1 MLVSGRREPA
11 YQGISELEPAD
22 LSQRRPRGRNLK
34 DRITNIVSMYV
45 PNGQNLVNPQLKYDL
60 VDDWDGAQ
68 MNSHFGLLSL
78 GEMENK
84 LDSTKP
90 ELCHITPQIDRNS
103 LFTSVIDEIQNPNYH
118 VDLPSFTI
126 SCLATDGTYIYFG
139 IEGLP
144 FLFKLN
150 AVDLSIGKRAV
161 AKIHLKT
168 DQNVDLIP
176 MKICLNSD
184 ASEIYVI
191 GTTLFEGSIKHLLA
205 CFSKDGHLI
214 AQTKKY
220 SYKRYLAIDIDF
232 DGNLLLG
239 CISQSTEES
248 NAKCSSQICKL
259 TPHFERR
266 IFSIT
271 MRKSGTS
278 YCPDGLAKSCVRDQ
292 CWASVCRWDNETKRT
307 VRRIFAFPSAP
318 PHSDQLHHQEDEST
332 LSPKKWL
339 QVISWNFESFSAG
352 SVFALDSQHLLSLDF
367 EQKSLALITWPEGQD
382 NASLQRLTKPGNRKI
397 DHFCAAFAYPPVA
410 YFSSDGDIFKFVL
423 ASLEVPTLST
433 LSS

>member
-22 LSQRRPRGRNLK
+22 LPQRRPMGRNLK
-34 DRITNIVSMYV
+34 ERITNIVSMYV
-45 PNGQNLVNPQLKYDL
+45 PNGQNLVNNQLRYDL
-60 VDDWDGAQ
+60 VDDWDDAQ
-68 MNSHFGLLSL
+68 LNSHFGLLSL
-78 GEMENK
+78 GELENK

-90 ELCHITPQIDRNS
+90 ELCHITPQIDRDS
-103 LFTSVIDEIQNPNYH
+103 LFTSVIDEFQNTSYH
-118 VDLPSFTI
+118 VDLASFNI
-126 SCLATDGTYIYFG
+126 SCLATDGTHIYFG
-139 IEGLP
+139 VGSLP

-150 AVDLSIGKRAV
+150 AVDSNTGKRSV
-161 AKIHLKT
+161 TKIHLKT

-176 MKICLNSD
+176 VKICLNCDSG
-184 ASEIYVI
+184 EIYVI
-191 GTTLFEGSIKHLLA
+191 GTTLFEGSTKHLLA
-205 CFSKDGHLI
+205 CYSKEGNLI

-220 SYKRYLAIDIDF
+220 PYKRYLAIDIDF

-248 NAKCSSQICKL
+248 NAKSSSQICKL

-271 MRKSGTS
+271 MRKAGTS
-278 YCPDGLAKSCVRDQ
+278 YCPDGLTKSCVRDQ
-292 CWASVCRWDNETKRT
+292 CWASVCRWDDETKRT
-307 VRRIFAFPSAP
+307 VRRIFAFPSTP
-318 PHSDQLHHQEDEST
+318 PHSDQIHQEDEST

-352 SVFALDSQHLLSLDF
+352 SVFALDSQHLLSLDV

-397 DHFCAAFAYPPVA
+397 DHICAAFAHPPVA
-410 YFSSDGDIFKFVL
+410 YFSSDGDIFKLVL
-423 ASLEVPTLST
+423 ASIEVPTLT
-433 LSS
+433 TISS

>member
-1 MLVSGRREPA
+1 MLVSGHREPA
-11 YQGISELEPAD
+11 YQGISEDESAGFP
-22 LSQRRPRGRNLK
+22 QRRPTGRNLR

-45 PNGQNLVNPQLKYDL
+45 PNGQNMDNSQLKYDL
-60 VDDWDGAQ
+60 VDDGDATQ
-68 MNSHFGLLSL
+68 MNDHFGLLSL

-84 LDSTKP
+84 VDSGKP

-103 LFTSVIDEIQNPNYH
+103 LFTSVIDEIQDSNYR
-118 VDLPSFTI
+118 VDLMDFAI
-126 SCLATDGTYIYFG
+126 SCLATNGTHLYFG
-139 IEGLP
+139 VESLP
-144 FLFKLN
+144 FLFKLDT
-150 AVDLSIGKRAV
+150 VDLHSGKCSV
-161 AKIHLKT
+161 TKNHLKT
-168 DQNVDLIP
+168 AQNIDLIP
-176 MKICLNSD
+176 TKICLNGA

-191 GTTLFEGSIKHLLA
+191 GTTLFEGLDMHLLA
-205 CFSKDGHLI
+205 CFSNDGHLI

-220 SYKRYLAIDIDF
+220 PYKRYLAIDVDF

-239 CISQSTEES
+239 CISQSIEGS
-248 NAKCSSQICKL
+248 NVKGSSQICKL

-271 MRKSGTS
+271 MRKAETS

-292 CWASVCRWDNETKRT
+292 CWASVSRWDDETKRT

-318 PHSDQLHHQEDEST
+318 PDTDQLHQEDESN

-352 SVFALDSQHLLSLDF
+352 PVFALDSQRLLTLDV

-382 NASLQRLTKPGNRKI
+382 SASLQRITKPGNRKI
-397 DHFCAAFAYPPVA
+397 DHFCAAHVYPPVA
-410 YFSSDGDIFKFVL
+410 YFSSDGDIFKFVP
-423 ASLEVPTLST
+423 AALEVSTLTT